1 MASGD
6 LNYIDRYPQAD
17 AEYQAWKRRSQNG
30 LRTVPAEWSATVPS
44 GHINMSG
51 TPQPGELLR
60 KPGEMLLHAI
70 SDRRLMRPPQF
81 EKADCGVIEWDEEA
95 GRNVMTMYSNELA
108 MEGLSAMASDKAIKA
123 TGGGMTIEEA
133 VRMMSPQAKDAIR
146 MMINENDALRV
157 DVTNAKAERDGA
169 FKAGFSAAKR
179 KFAETGVYPAIVEE
193 PGAHDYHGPT
203 EPVLDSDGVPTHN
216 RRAVADVVHERF
228 HKTVGDVLAG
238 KVIPAARKQMR
249 DALDKAP
256 KFAETTASTAA
267 PMNPNAIRFN
277 GQQIGLRLP

>member
-6 LNYIDRYPQAD
+6 LKYIDRYPQAD

-30 LRTVPAEWSATVPS
+30 LRIAPEP

-51 TPQPGELLR
+51 TPQPGEMLR
-60 KPGEMLLHAI
+60 VGVHAI
-70 SDRRLMRPPQF
+70 SDQRLMRPPQF
-81 EKADCGVIEWDEEA
+81 EKADSGMIEWDEEA

-179 KFAETGVYPAIVEE
+179 KFTVAVVEE
-193 PGAHDYHGPT
+193 NSDAHDYNGPS
-203 EPVLDSDGVPTHN
+203 EPVLNEDGVPTGR

-228 HKTVGDVLAG
+228 HKTIGDVMAG